1 MCALSARRRTQG
13 EITMTMFVNAF
24 TWKRTPDMSQLP
36 AEQAWVGKMMEK
48 GLMLNFFLA
57 ADMSK
62 GWQVWSVDSAA
73 QIFQESEN
81 APLGKFMS
89 HNLTQLAADPRAPK
103 PADLDVEAD
112 ED

>member
-1 MCALSARRRTQG
+1 MAK
-13 EITMTMFVNAF
+13 FVNAF
-24 TWKRTPDMSQLP
+24 TWKHTPDMSQLP

-48 GLMLNFFLA
+48 GLMLNFFMA

-81 APLGKFMS
+81 APFGKFMN
-89 HNLTQLAADPRAPK
+89 HNLTQLAQDSIALQ
-103 PADLDVEAD
+103 PAGSDVQDAEHEQRRD
-112 ED
+112 R

>member
-1 MCALSARRRTQG
+1 MAK
-13 EITMTMFVNAF
+13 FVNAF
-24 TWKRTPDMSQLP
+24 TWRHTPDMSQLP

-81 APLGKFMS
+81 APFGRSMI
-89 HNLTQLAADPRAPK
+89 HNLTSLANDPRAPQL
-103 PADLDVEAD
+103 AGSDVQD
-112 ED
+112 DKD

>member
-1 MCALSARRRTQG
+1 MAK
-13 EITMTMFVNAF
+13 FVNAF
-24 TWKRTPDMSQLP
+24 TWRHTPDMSQLP

-81 APLGKFMS
+81 APFGRFMN
-89 HNLTQLAADPRAPK
+89 HNLTSLAGDPRAPQL
-103 PADLDVEAD
+103 AGSDVQD
-112 ED
+112 DKD

>member
-1 MCALSARRRTQG
+1 MAK
-13 EITMTMFVNAF
+13 FVNAF
-24 TWKRTPDMSQLP
+24 TWKHTPDMSQLP

-81 APLGKFMS
+81 APFGRFMN
-89 HNLTQLAADPRAPK
+89 HNLTPLANDPRTPQLAGS
-103 PADLDVEAD
+103 DVQDD